1 MKQNR
6 EQRMINKKNS
16 FLINIHS
23 LSVIFFT
30 LIFAKEL
37 MATDKASLN
46 GDQQLEILI
55 AQHWEYSLK
64 ESPMSAT
71 SEGITKYN
79 HLLNRVSKID
89 NDRRLKKEQ
98 HLLSQLEEI
107 DQAELSVANRVNSQL
122 FKWVIE
128 GSIESYQLN
137 LSRIPL
143 NTFYSFFLGV
153 LNMGN
158 GLPMNTVK
166 DYNDYIARLNE
177 IPRYFNENIANMR
190 EGIDSRFTLPKIVV
204 EGILPTV
211 QAQIYEKP
219 TDSSLYKPFLKMSSR
234 LSNKEQ
240 EQLRE
245 SAKKAISKFAIPAF
259 KKFAEFF
266 GGEYLQ
272 AATVTLGAEQMNNGK
287 AYYAYQIKKY
297 TTIPNITAKEIH
309 QTGLSE
315 VKRIRAEMNE
325 IIKETNFDG
334 SFEEFTQ
341 YLRTDP
347 QFYAK
352 TPKDLLKEAAYI
364 AKRIDYIMPE
374 FFKTLPRMPY
384 GVVEVPKEIA
394 PNYTTAS
401 YNSAV
406 VGGTRGGAYWL
417 NTYQLDQRPLY
428 ELTALTLHESVPGHH
443 HQSAIS
449 SELKNVPK
457 FRLGLYFSAYGE
469 GWGLYSEK
477 LGVEMGLYDTP
488 YDNFGRLSY
497 EMWRACRLVID
508 TGIHAMK
515 WSRQQGIDF
524 LSSNTSLSPANV
536 RAEVDRYIS
545 WPGQAL
551 SYKLGEL
558 QIWKLRK
565 KAERSLGEKFD
576 LRDFHDALLSNG
588 ALPLAMVEAEIDRYI
603 TLNKR

>member
-1 MKQNR
+1 
-6 EQRMINKKNS
+6 MIKNKILKNIRG
-16 FLINIHS
+16 LCLV
-23 LSVIFFT
+23 LST
-30 LIFAKEL
+30 LVFATNLVAEDNVLLNADKEL
-37 MATDKASLN
+37 DK
-46 GDQQLEILI
+46 LI
-55 AQHWEYSLK
+55 AQHWDYSLK
-64 ESPMSAT
+64 ESPLSAT
-71 SEGITKYN
+71 LEGITQYN
-79 HLLNRVSKID
+79 HLLDRVSKID
-89 NDRRLKKEQ
+89 NNRRLAAEKK
-98 HLLSQLEEI
+98 LLKQLVKI
-107 DQAELSVANRVNSQL
+107 DPRQLSASNQINHQL

-128 GSIESYQLN
+128 DSVESYQLN

-143 NTFYSFFLGV
+143 NTFHSFFLQV
-153 LNMGN
+153 LNMSN

-166 DYNDYIARLNE
+166 DYNDYIARINQ
-177 IPRYFNENIANMR
+177 IPRYFNENITNMR
-190 EGIDSRFTLPKIVV
+190 EGIHSNFTLPKIVV
-204 EGILPTV
+204 RGILPTV

-219 TDSSLYKPFLKMSSR
+219 TESSLYKPFLKMSTKISD
-234 LSNKEQ
+234 KEQ
-240 EQLRE
+240 EQLRG
-245 SAKKAISKFAIPAF
+245 SAKQAIAKFAIPAF
-259 KKFAEFF
+259 RKFAEFF

-272 AATVTLGAEQMNNGK
+272 AATMTLGAEQMNNGK
-287 AYYAYQIKKY
+287 AYYASQIKKY
-297 TTIPNITAKEIH
+297 TTLPNITAKEIH

-315 VKRIRAEMNE
+315 VKRIRAEMLE
-325 IIKETNFDG
+325 IIKETKFAG
-334 SFEEFTQ
+334 TFEEFTQ

-352 TPKDLLKEAAYI
+352 TPKDLLKEASYI

-374 FFKTLPRMPY
+374 FFKTLPRLPY
-384 GVVEVPKEIA
+384 GVVAVPKEIA

-401 YNSAV
+401 YNPAL

-477 LGVEMGLYDTP
+477 LGVEMGVYDTP

-524 LSSNTSLSPANV
+524 LSSNTSLSPTNV
-536 RAEVDRYIS
+536 RSEVDRYIS

-558 QIWKLRK
+558 KIWKLRK
-565 KAERSLGEKFD
+565 KAEKLLGEKFD
-576 LRDFHDALLSNG
+576 LREFHDALLSNG

-603 TLNKR
+603 TLNKN

>member
-1 MKQNR
+1 
-6 EQRMINKKNS
+6 MIKKKM
-16 FLINIHS
+16 LKTIQGLCLV
-23 LSVIFFT
+23 LST
-30 LIFAKEL
+30 LIFATNL
-37 MATDKASLN
+37 MAAEEVSLNTDKK
-46 GDQQLEILI
+46 LEELI
-55 AQHWEYSLK
+55 AQHWDYSLK
-64 ESPMSAT
+64 ESPLSAT
-71 SEGITKYN
+71 SQGITEYN
-79 HLLNRVSKID
+79 HLLDRVSKVD
-89 NDRRLKKEQ
+89 NDRRLA
-98 HLLSQLEEI
+98 EEI
-107 DQAELSVANRVNSQL
+107 KLLGQLVKIDPEQLSASNRINHQL

-128 GSIESYQLN
+128 GSIEAYQLN

-143 NTFYSFFLGV
+143 NTFYSFFLQV
-153 LNMGN
+153 LGMSN
-158 GLPMNTVK
+158 GLPMNTTK
-166 DYNDYIARLNE
+166 DYNDYIARINE

-190 EGIDSRFTLPKIVV
+190 EGIHSNFTLPKIVV
-204 EGILPTV
+204 EGIFPTV
-211 QAQIYEKP
+211 QVQIYDKP
-219 TDSSLYKPFLKMSSR
+219 TDSSLYKPFLKMSTRISDQ
-234 LSNKEQ
+234 EQ

-245 SAKKAISKFAIPAF
+245 SAKKAISQSAIPAF
-259 KKFAEFF
+259 RKFAEFF

-287 AYYAYQIKKY
+287 AYYAHQIKKY
-297 TTIPNITAKEIH
+297 TTLPNITAKEIH

-315 VKRIRAEMNE
+315 VKRIRAEMLE
-325 IIKETNFDG
+325 IIKETKFEG

-341 YLRTDP
+341 FLRTDP

-352 TPKDLLKEAAYI
+352 TPKDLLKEASYI

-374 FFKTLPRMPY
+374 FFKTLPRTPY
-384 GVVEVPKEIA
+384 GVVAVPKEIA

-401 YNSAV
+401 YNSAL

-515 WSRQQGIDF
+515 WDRQQGIDF
-524 LSSNTSLSPANV
+524 LSSNTSLSSANV

-558 QIWKLRK
+558 HIWKLRQ
-565 KAERSLGEKFD
+565 KAEKSLGEQFD
-576 LRDFHDALLSNG
+576 LREFHDVLLSNG

-603 TLNKR
+603 TLNKK

>member
-1 MKQNR
+1 
-6 EQRMINKKNS
+6 MINNKNKMLKS
-16 FLINIHS
+16 IRGLCFILPSLVFATNLMADEVS
-23 LSVIFFT
+23 LS
-30 LIFAKEL
+30 A
-37 MATDKASLN
+37 DK
-46 GDQQLEILI
+46 QLEKLI
-55 AQHWEYSLK
+55 AQHWDYSLK
-64 ESPMSAT
+64 ESPLSAT
-71 SEGITKYN
+71 SEGITRYN
-79 HLLNRVSKID
+79 HLLNRVSKVD
-89 NDRRLKKEQ
+89 NDRRLAEEKK
-98 HLLSQLEEI
+98 LLGQLVKI
-107 DQAELSVANRVNSQL
+107 DTTQLSAANRVNNQL
-122 FKWVIE
+122 FQWVIE
-128 GSIESYQLN
+128 GSIESYELN

-143 NTFYSFFLGV
+143 NTFYSFFLEV
-153 LNMGN
+153 LSMGN

-166 DYNDYIARLNE
+166 DYNDYIARLKE
-177 IPRYFNENIANMR
+177 IPRYFNENIINMR
-190 EGIDSRFTLPKIVV
+190 EGIDSNFTLPKIVV

-211 QAQIYEKP
+211 EAQIYDKP
-219 TDSSLYKPFLKMSSR
+219 MDSSLYKPFLKMSAK
-234 LSNKEQ
+234 LSDKEK
-240 EQLRE
+240 EQLRG
-245 SAKKAISKFAIPAF
+245 SAKEAIANFAIPGF
-259 KKFAEFF
+259 KTFAEFF

-272 AATVTLGAEQMNNGK
+272 AATISLGAEQMNNGK
-287 AYYAYQIKKY
+287 AYYAHQIKKY
-297 TTIPNITAKEIH
+297 TTLPNITAAEIH

-315 VKRIRAEMNE
+315 VKRIKAEMLE
-325 IIKETNFDG
+325 IIKETKFEG
-334 SFEEFTQ
+334 SFDEFTQ
-341 YLRTDP
+341 FLRTDA

-352 TPKDLLKEAAYI
+352 TPKDLLKEASYI

-374 FFKTLPRMPY
+374 FFKTLPRLPY
-384 GVVEVPKEIA
+384 GVVAVPKEIA

-449 SELKNVPK
+449 SELQNVPK

-565 KAERSLGEKFD
+565 KAEKALGEQFD
-576 LRDFHDALLSNG
+576 LREFHDALLSNG
-588 ALPLAMVEAEIDRYI
+588 ALPLAMVETEIDRYI
-603 TLNKR
+603 ALNKK

>member
-1 MKQNR
+1 
-6 EQRMINKKNS
+6 MIKTKNKMLKNIRG
-16 FLINIHS
+16 LCLA
-23 LSVIFFT
+23 LST
-30 LIFAKEL
+30 LIFATNL
-37 MATDKASLN
+37 MADDNISLN
-46 GDQQLEILI
+46 ADKKLEQLI
-55 AQHWEYSLK
+55 AQHWDYSMK
-64 ESPMSAT
+64 ESPLSAT

-89 NDRRLKKEQ
+89 NDRRLAAEEK
-98 HLLSQLEEI
+98 LLGQLVKI
-107 DQAELSVANRVNSQL
+107 DPVQLSDSNRINHQL

-143 NTFYSFFLGV
+143 NTFYSFFLQV
-153 LNMGN
+153 LNMSN

-166 DYNDYIARLNE
+166 DYNDYIARINE
-177 IPRYFNENIANMR
+177 IPRYFNENITNMR
-190 EGIDSRFTLPKIVV
+190 EGIHSNFTLPKIVV

-219 TDSSLYKPFLKMSSR
+219 TDSSLYKPFVKMSTKISA
-234 LSNKEQ
+234 KDQ
-240 EQLRE
+240 AQLRKY
-245 SAKKAISKFAIPAF
+245 AKQAISQSAIPAF
-259 KKFAEFF
+259 RTFADFF

-272 AATVTLGAEQMNNGK
+272 AATITLGAEQMNNGK
-287 AYYAYQIKKY
+287 AYYASQIKKY
-297 TTIPNITAKEIH
+297 TTLPHITAKEIH

-315 VKRIRAEMNE
+315 VKRIRAEMLE
-325 IIKETNFDG
+325 IIKETKFEG

-352 TPKDLLKEAAYI
+352 TPKDLIKEASYI

-374 FFKTLPRMPY
+374 YFKTLPRLPY
-384 GVVEVPKEIA
+384 GVVAVPKEIA
-394 PNYTTAS
+394 PNYTSAS

-524 LSSNTSLSPANV
+524 LSSNTSLSPTNV

-558 QIWKLRK
+558 HIWKLRK
-565 KAERSLGEKFD
+565 KAEKSLGKQFD
-576 LRDFHDALLSNG
+576 LREFHDALLSNG

-603 TLNKR
+603 ALNKE

>member
-1 MKQNR
+1 
-6 EQRMINKKNS
+6 MIKKNNNM
-16 FLINIHS
+16 LKNIRGLCLAIS
-23 LSVIFFT
+23 T
-30 LIFAKEL
+30 LIFSTNLIAENKL
-37 MATDKASLN
+37 SLN
-46 GDQQLEILI
+46 ADKKLEHLI
-55 AQHWEYSLK
+55 AQHWDYSMK
-64 ESPMSAT
+64 ESPLSAT

-89 NDRRLKKEQ
+89 NDRQLAAEQ
-98 HLLSQLEEI
+98 KLLSQLLKI
-107 DQAELSVANRVNSQL
+107 DAMELSDSNRINHQL

-143 NTFYSFFLGV
+143 NTFYSFFLQV
-153 LNMGN
+153 LSMSN
-158 GLPMNTVK
+158 GLPMNTAK
-166 DYNDYIARLNE
+166 DYNDYISRINE
-177 IPRYFNENIANMR
+177 IPRYFRENITNMR
-190 EGIDSRFTLPKIVV
+190 EGIHTNFTLPKIVV

-211 QAQIYEKP
+211 QAQIYVKA
-219 TDSSLYKPFLKMSSR
+219 TDSSLYKPFLKMSTK
-234 LSNKEQ
+234 LSTKEQ

-245 SAKKAISKFAIPAF
+245 SAKQAISQSAIPAF
-259 KKFAEFF
+259 RTFAEFF

-272 AATVTLGAEQMNNGK
+272 AATLTLGAEQMNNGK
-287 AYYAYQIKKY
+287 AYYAHQIKKY
-297 TTIPNITAKEIH
+297 TTLPNITAKEIH
-309 QTGLSE
+309 QIGLKE
-315 VKRIRAEMNE
+315 VKRIREEMAE
-325 IIKETNFDG
+325 IIKETKFEG
-334 SFEEFTQ
+334 SFEEFTEF
-341 YLRTDP
+341 LRTDP

-352 TPKDLLKEAAYI
+352 TPKDLLKEASYI

-374 FFKTLPRMPY
+374 YFKTLPRIPY
-384 GVVEVPKEIA
+384 GVVPVPKEIA

-428 ELTALTLHESVPGHH
+428 ELTALTLHEAVPGHH

-558 QIWKLRK
+558 HIWKLRN
-565 KAERSLGEKFD
+565 KAEKALGNQFD
-576 LRDFHDALLSNG
+576 IREFHDALLSNG

-603 TLNKR
+603 ALNKK

>member
-1 MKQNR
+1 ML
-6 EQRMINKKNS
+6 KNIRG
-16 FLINIHS
+16 LCLV
-23 LSVIFFT
+23 LST
-30 LIFAKEL
+30 LIFSTNL
-37 MATDKASLN
+37 MAEDKVSLN
-46 GDQQLEILI
+46 ADKKLEQLI
-55 AQHWEYSLK
+55 AQHWDYSMK
-64 ESPMSAT
+64 ESPLSAT
-71 SEGITKYN
+71 AEGITKYN

-89 NDRRLKKEQ
+89 NDRRLAAETK
-98 HLLSQLEEI
+98 LLGQLVKI
-107 DQAELSVANRVNSQL
+107 DPTQLSDSNRINHQL

-143 NTFYSFFLGV
+143 NTFYSFFLEV
-153 LNMGN
+153 LSMSN
-158 GLPMNTVK
+158 GLPMNTAK
-166 DYNDYIARLNE
+166 DYNDYIARINE
-177 IPRYFNENIANMR
+177 IPRYFNENITNMR
-190 EGIDSRFTLPKIVV
+190 EGINTNFTLPKIVV

-211 QAQIYEKP
+211 QAQIYNKP
-219 TDSSLYKPFLKMSSR
+219 TDSSLYKPFLKMSTK
-234 LSNKEQ
+234 LSDKEQ

-245 SAKKAISKFAIPAF
+245 SAKQAISQSAIPAF
-259 KKFAEFF
+259 RTFAKFF

-272 AATVTLGAEQMNNGK
+272 AATITLGAEQMNNGK
-287 AYYAYQIKKY
+287 AYYASQIKKY
-297 TTIPNITAKEIH
+297 TTLPNITAKEIH

-315 VKRIRAEMNE
+315 VKRIRAEMFE
-325 IIKETNFDG
+325 IIKETKFEG

-352 TPKDLLKEAAYI
+352 TPKDLLKEASYI

-374 FFKTLPRMPY
+374 FFKTLPRLPY
-384 GVVEVPKEIA
+384 GVVAVPKEIA

-488 YDNFGRLSY
+488 YDDFGRLSY

-508 TGIHAMK
+508 TGIHSMK

-524 LSSNTSLSPANV
+524 LSSNTSLSPTNV

-558 QIWKLRK
+558 HIWKLRK
-565 KAERSLGEKFD
+565 KAEKSLGKQFD
-576 LRDFHDALLSNG
+576 LREFHDALLSNG
-588 ALPLAMVEAEIDRYI
+588 ALPLAMVAAEIDRYI
-603 TLNKR
+603 ALNKK

>member
-1 MKQNR
+1 MK
-6 EQRMINKKNS
+6 NKKNKM
-16 FLINIHS
+16 LKNIRGLCFILPS
-23 LSVIFFT
+23 LV
-30 LIFAKEL
+30 FAANL
-37 MATDKASLN
+37 LADDKVLLSA
-46 GDQQLEILI
+46 DKQLEKLI
-55 AQHWEYSLK
+55 AQHWDYSLT
-64 ESPMSAT
+64 ESPMLAT
-71 SEGITKYN
+71 SEGITRYN
-79 HLLNRVSKID
+79 HLLNRVSKTD
-89 NDRRLKKEQ
+89 NDRRLAQEEK
-98 HLLSQLEEI
+98 LLGQLVKI
-107 DQAELSVANRVNSQL
+107 DTTQLSAANRVNNQL
-122 FKWVIE
+122 FQWVIKD
-128 GSIESYQLN
+128 SIEGYQLN

-153 LNMGN
+153 LSMSN
-158 GLPMNTVK
+158 GLPMHTAK
-166 DYNDYIARLNE
+166 DYNDYIARLKE
-177 IPRYFNENIANMR
+177 IPRYFNENISNMR
-190 EGIDSRFTLPKIVV
+190 DGIHTKFTLPKIVV

-211 QAQIYEKP
+211 QAQIYENP
-219 TDSSLYKPFLKMSSR
+219 TDSSLYKPFLKMSDR
-234 LSNKEQ
+234 LSDKEQ
-240 EQLRE
+240 EQLRK
-245 SAKKAISKFAIPAF
+245 SAKEAISNFAIPAF
-259 KKFAEFF
+259 KTFAEFF

-272 AATVTLGAEQMNNGK
+272 AATISLGAEQMNNGK
-287 AYYAYQIKKY
+287 AYYAHQIKKY
-297 TTIPNITAKEIH
+297 TTLPNITAAEIH
-309 QTGLSE
+309 ETGLSE
-315 VKRIRAEMNE
+315 VKRIRAEMLE
-325 IIKETNFDG
+325 IIKETKFAG
-334 SFEEFTQ
+334 SFDEFTQ
-341 YLRTDP
+341 FLRTDP

-352 TPKDLLKEAAYI
+352 TPKDLLKEASYI

-374 FFKTLPRMPY
+374 FFKTLPRTPY
-384 GVVEVPKEIA
+384 GVVAVPKEIA

-449 SELKNVPK
+449 SELQNVPK

-565 KAERSLGEKFD
+565 KAEKALGEQFD
-576 LRDFHDALLSNG
+576 LREFHDALLSNG
-588 ALPLAMVEAEIDRYI
+588 ALPLAMVETEIDRYI
-603 TLNKR
+603 ALNKK

>member
-1 MKQNR
+1 
-6 EQRMINKKNS
+6 MIKNKILKNIRG
-16 FLINIHS
+16 LCLV
-23 LSVIFFT
+23 LST
-30 LIFAKEL
+30 LVFATNLVAEDNVLLNADKEL
-37 MATDKASLN
+37 DK
-46 GDQQLEILI
+46 LI
-55 AQHWEYSLK
+55 AQHWDYSLK
-64 ESPMSAT
+64 ESPLSAT
-71 SEGITKYN
+71 LEGITQYN
-79 HLLNRVSKID
+79 HLLDRVSKID
-89 NDRRLKKEQ
+89 NNRRLAAEKK
-98 HLLSQLEEI
+98 LLKQLVKI
-107 DQAELSVANRVNSQL
+107 DPRQLSASNQINHQL

-128 GSIESYQLN
+128 DSVESYQLN

-143 NTFYSFFLGV
+143 NTFHSFFLQV
-153 LNMGN
+153 LNMSN

-166 DYNDYIARLNE
+166 DYHDYIARINQ
-177 IPRYFNENIANMR
+177 IPRYFNENITNMR
-190 EGIDSRFTLPKIVV
+190 EGIHSNFTLPKIVV
-204 EGILPTV
+204 RGILPTV

-219 TDSSLYKPFLKMSSR
+219 TESSLYKPFLKMSTKISD
-234 LSNKEQ
+234 KEQ
-240 EQLRE
+240 EQLRG
-245 SAKKAISKFAIPAF
+245 SAKQAIAKFAIPAF
-259 KKFAEFF
+259 RKFAEFF

-272 AATVTLGAEQMNNGK
+272 AATMTLGAEQMNNGK
-287 AYYAYQIKKY
+287 AYYASQIKKY
-297 TTIPNITAKEIH
+297 TTLPNITAKEIH

-315 VKRIRAEMNE
+315 VKRIRAEMLE
-325 IIKETNFDG
+325 IIKETKFAG
-334 SFEEFTQ
+334 TFEEFTQ

-352 TPKDLLKEAAYI
+352 TPKDLLKEASYI

-374 FFKTLPRMPY
+374 FFKTLPRLPY
-384 GVVEVPKEIA
+384 GVVAVPKEIA

-401 YNSAV
+401 YNPAL

-477 LGVEMGLYDTP
+477 LGVEMGVYDTP

-524 LSSNTSLSPANV
+524 LSSNTSLSPTNV
-536 RAEVDRYIS
+536 RSEVDRYIS

-558 QIWKLRK
+558 KIWKLRK
-565 KAERSLGEKFD
+565 KAEKLLGEKFD
-576 LRDFHDALLSNG
+576 LREFHDALLSNG

-603 TLNKR
+603 TLNKN

>member
-1 MKQNR
+1 
-6 EQRMINKKNS
+6 MIKNKVLKNIRGLCLVLLT
-16 FLINIHS
+16 FLYATN
-23 LSVIFFT
+23 
-30 LIFAKEL
+30 L
-37 MATDKASLN
+37 MADDKVSLN
-46 GDQQLEILI
+46 ADKKLEQLIS
-55 AQHWEYSLK
+55 QHWDYSMK
-64 ESPMSAT
+64 ESPLSAT

-89 NDRRLKKEQ
+89 NDRRLAAETK
-98 HLLSQLEEI
+98 LLGQLVKI
-107 DQAELSVANRVNSQL
+107 DPTQLSDANRINHQL

-143 NTFYSFFLGV
+143 NTFYSFFLQV
-153 LNMGN
+153 LNMSN
-158 GLPMNTVK
+158 GLPMNTAK
-166 DYNDYIARLNE
+166 DYNDYIARINE
-177 IPRYFNENIANMR
+177 IPRYFNENITNMR
-190 EGIDSRFTLPKIVV
+190 EGIKTNFTLPKIVV

-211 QAQIYEKP
+211 QAQIYDKP
-219 TDSSLYKPFLKMSSR
+219 TDSSLYKPFLKMSTKI
-234 LSNKEQ
+234 SNKEQ
-240 EQLRE
+240 AQLRE
-245 SAKKAISKFAIPAF
+245 SAKQAISQSAIPAF
-259 KKFAEFF
+259 RAFAEFF

-272 AATVTLGAEQMNNGK
+272 AATITLGAEQMNNGK
-287 AYYAYQIKKY
+287 AYYASQIKKY
-297 TTIPNITAKEIH
+297 TTLPNITAKEIH

-315 VKRIRAEMNE
+315 VKRIRAEMLE
-325 IIKETNFDG
+325 IIKETKFEG

-352 TPKDLLKEAAYI
+352 TPKDLLKEASYI

-374 FFKTLPRMPY
+374 FFKTLPRIPY
-384 GVVEVPKEIA
+384 GVVAVPKEIA

-449 SELKNVPK
+449 SELQNVPK

-558 QIWKLRK
+558 HIWKLRK
-565 KAERSLGEKFD
+565 KAEKSLGKQFD
-576 LRDFHDALLSNG
+576 LREFHDALLSNG
-588 ALPLAMVEAEIDRYI
+588 ALPLAMVEAVIDRYI
-603 TLNKR
+603 TLNKK

>member
-1 MKQNR
+1 
-6 EQRMINKKNS
+6 MINKKNKS
-16 FLINIHS
+16 LKNIRGLCIV
-23 LSVIFFT
+23 LST
-30 LIFAKEL
+30 LIFAPNL
-37 MATDKASLN
+37 MADDKISLN
-46 GDQQLEILI
+46 ADKKLEKLI
-55 AQHWEYSLK
+55 AQHWDYSLK

-71 SEGITKYN
+71 SEGITTYN

-89 NDRRLKKEQ
+89 NDRRLA
-98 HLLSQLEEI
+98 EEI
-107 DQAELSVANRVNSQL
+107 KILGQLVKIDPKQLSASNRVNNKL
-122 FKWVIE
+122 FQWVIE
-128 GSIESYQLN
+128 DSIQGYQLN

-153 LNMGN
+153 LDMGN
-158 GLPMNTVK
+158 GLPMNTTK

-177 IPRYFNENIANMR
+177 IPRYFNENITNMR
-190 EGIDSRFTLPKIVV
+190 EGIRTNFTLPKIVV

-211 QAQIYEKP
+211 QAQIYDKP
-219 TDSSLYKPFLKMSSR
+219 TDSSLYKPFFKMSSR
-234 LSNKEQ
+234 LSDKEK
-240 EQLRE
+240 EELRE
-245 SAKKAISKFAIPAF
+245 SAKQAISQSAVPAF
-259 KKFAEFF
+259 RTFAEFF

-272 AATVTLGAEQMNNGK
+272 AATITLGAEQMNNGK
-287 AYYAYQIKKY
+287 AYYAHQIKKY
-297 TTIPNITAKEIH
+297 TTLPNITANEIH

-315 VKRIRAEMNE
+315 VKRIRAEMVE
-325 IIKETNFDG
+325 IIKETKFEG
-334 SFEEFTQ
+334 SFDEFTE

-352 TPKDLLKEAAYI
+352 TPKDLLKEASYI

-374 FFKTLPRMPY
+374 FFKTLPRLPY
-384 GVVEVPKEIA
+384 GVVAVPKEIA

-488 YDNFGRLSY
+488 YDHFGRLSY

-515 WSRQQGIDF
+515 WSRQEGIDF

-558 QIWKLRK
+558 HIWKLRK
-565 KAERSLGEKFD
+565 KAEKTLGEQFD
-576 LRDFHDALLSNG
+576 LREFHDALLSNG
-588 ALPLAMVEAEIDRYI
+588 ALPLAMVEAEIDRFI
-603 TLNKR
+603 TLNKK

>member
-1 MKQNR
+1 MLGLCVVLTS
-6 EQRMINKKNS
+6 I
-16 FLINIHS
+16 
-23 LSVIFFT
+23 
-30 LIFAKEL
+30 IFATNLK
-37 MATDKASLN
+37 ADDQISQDSDKH
-46 GDQQLEILI
+46 LEELI
-55 AQHWEYSLK
+55 AQHWDYSLK
-64 ESPMSAT
+64 ERPLSAT
-71 SEGITKYN
+71 AEGVTTYN
-79 HLLNRVSKID
+79 HLLSRVSKID
-89 NDRRLKKEQ
+89 NDRRLSQEKKF
-98 HLLSQLEEI
+98 LSQLVKI
-107 DQAELSVANRVNSQL
+107 DVEQLSDANRVNHQL

-128 GSIESYQLN
+128 GSIEAYQLN

-143 NTFYSFFLGV
+143 NTFYSFFLEV
-153 LNMGN
+153 LNMSN
-158 GLPMNTVK
+158 GLAMNTTK
-166 DYNDYIARLNE
+166 DYNDYIARLKQV
-177 IPRYFNENIANMR
+177 PRYFNENITNMR
-190 EGIDSRFTLPKIVV
+190 EGIKTNFTLPKIVV

-219 TDSSLYKPFLKMSSR
+219 TDSSLYKPFLKMSTK
-234 LSNKEQ
+234 LSNTEQ

-245 SAKKAISKFAIPAF
+245 SAKKAISQFAIPAF
-259 KKFAEFF
+259 STFAEFF

-287 AYYAYQIKKY
+287 AYYAHQIKKY
-297 TTIPNITAKEIH
+297 TTLPNITAEEIH

-315 VKRIRAEMNE
+315 VKRIRAEMAE
-325 IIKETNFDG
+325 IIKQTKFDG

-341 YLRTDP
+341 FLRTDP

-384 GVVEVPKEIA
+384 GVVPVPKEIA

-417 NTYQLDQRPLY
+417 NTYQLEQRPLY

-488 YDNFGRLSY
+488 YDHFGRLSY

-524 LSSNTSLSPANV
+524 LSSNTSLSSANV
-536 RAEVDRYIS
+536 RSEVDRYIS

-558 QIWKLRK
+558 QIWKLRN
-565 KAERSLGEKFD
+565 KAEKALGNQFD

-603 TLNKR
+603 SLNKK